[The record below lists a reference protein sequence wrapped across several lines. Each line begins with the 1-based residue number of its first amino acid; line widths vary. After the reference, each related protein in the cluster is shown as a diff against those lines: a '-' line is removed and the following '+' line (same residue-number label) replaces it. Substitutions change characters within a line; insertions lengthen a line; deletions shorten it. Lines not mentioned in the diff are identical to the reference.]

1 MNNTTSPPAWI
12 NINEASLLS
21 GKSISTL
28 RRLLPEIEQSGPEHI
43 RREPLEGKGGERI
56 LLSRVYIL
64 QRFNVKEEEPV
75 KEEERALEGM
85 GVSKLVETLERELA
99 VKNKQIEAL
108 IRDGES
114 KNRQLEEAQLQA
126 GELSERLTKFA
137 AINAGLQNK
146 LLALTEQAGE
156 RAPHHSGHIPESGG
170 VAWYSIFIA
179 VILSLISGLSLW
191 LLLAGGGE

>member
-1 MNNTTSPPAWI
+1 MSTTTSPDWL

-28 RRLLPEIEQSGPEHI
+28 RRLLPDIEKSGPEHI

-56 LLSRVYIL
+56 LLSRAYIL
-64 QRFNVKEEEPV
+64 ERFNVKEPEPI

-85 GVSKLVETLERELA
+85 GAGQFIELLERDLNA
-99 VKNKQIEAL
+99 KNRQIEAL
-108 IRDGES
+108 LRDGES

-126 GELSERLTKFA
+126 GELSERLTQFA

-146 LLALTEQAGE
+146 LLALTERAGE
-156 RAPHHSGHIPESGG
+156 SAPHPGAPPIQESAGG
-170 VAWYSIFIA
+170 VAWYSILIA
-179 VILSLISGLSLW
+179 VILSLCGGLLLW
-191 LLLAGGGE
+191 LFLS

>member
-1 MNNTTSPPAWI
+1 MSTTTSSDWL

-28 RRLLPEIEQSGPEHI
+28 RRLLPDIEQSGPEHI

-56 LLSRVYIL
+56 LLSRAYIL
-64 QRFNVKEEEPV
+64 ERFNVKEPEPV

-85 GVSKLVETLERELA
+85 GVAQIVETLERELGA
-99 VKNKQIEAL
+99 KNRQIEAL
-108 IRDGES
+108 LRDGES

-126 GELSERLTKFA
+126 GELSERLTQFA

-146 LLALTEQAGE
+146 LLALTERAGE
-156 RAPHHSGHIPESGG
+156 SAPHPGAPPLESRGAP
-170 VAWYSIFIA
+170 AWYSIAIA
-179 VILSLISGLSLW
+179 VILSLIGGLLLW
-191 LLLAGGGE
+191 LFLA

>member
-1 MNNTTSPPAWI
+1 MSTTTSPDWL

-28 RRLLPEIEQSGPEHI
+28 RRLLPDIEQSGPEHI

-56 LLSRVYIL
+56 LLSRAYIL
-64 QRFNVKEEEPV
+64 ERFNVKEPEPV

-85 GVSKLVETLERELA
+85 GVAQIVETLERELGA
-99 VKNKQIEAL
+99 KNRQIEAL
-108 IRDGES
+108 LRDGES

-126 GELSERLTKFA
+126 GELSERLTQFA

-146 LLALTEQAGE
+146 LLALTERAGE
-156 RAPHHSGHIPESGG
+156 SAPHPGAPPLESRGAP
-170 VAWYSIFIA
+170 AWYSIAIA
-179 VILSLISGLSLW
+179 VILSLIGGLLLW
-191 LLLAGGGE
+191 LFLA